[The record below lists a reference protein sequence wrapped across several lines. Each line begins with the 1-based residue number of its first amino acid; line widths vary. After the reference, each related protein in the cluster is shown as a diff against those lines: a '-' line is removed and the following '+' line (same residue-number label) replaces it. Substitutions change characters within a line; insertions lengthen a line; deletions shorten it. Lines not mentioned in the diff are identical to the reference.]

1 MLYYDRIH
9 ISEGT
14 NVAKSNSSK
23 ECMVCHYCFFNHG
36 FKILRLCNGCF
47 DLTMFCFDISDIAS
61 ITVKWVEYRS
71 IIHDI
76 SKPEAINL
84 LKKFCA

>member
-14 NVAKSNSSK
+14 DVAKSNSIK
-23 ECMVCHYCFFNHG
+23 ECMVCHYCFLNHG
-36 FKILRLCNGCF
+36 FKILRICNGCF

-76 SKPEAINL
+76 SKPEGN
-84 LKKFCA
+84 

>member
-1 MLYYDRIH
+1 MLYCDRIH

-23 ECMVCHYCFFNHG
+23 KCMVCHYCFFNHG
-36 FKILRLCNGCF
+36 FKILRFCNGCY
-47 DLTMFCFDISDIAS
+47 DLTMFCFYISDIAS
-61 ITVKWVEYRS
+61 ITIKGFEYCC
-71 IIHDI
+71 IIYDT
-76 SKPEAINL
+76 SKSEAINL